1 MGCLLRPDHVLRAA
15 LRCLSGSREA
25 FARCTSVTDWA
36 GYAEAPKPRM
46 GGGVEPL
53 LVAPP
58 SIRGAAEKKAAL
70 DPLRRSALDA
80 ADGLRVRLRAL
91 RGTIS
96 GATSGLSPIFL
107 YLYEKVWLRKVDRN
121 GPFIPA

>member
-25 FARCTSVTDWA
+25 FARCTSVTDGA

-80 ADGLRVRLRAL
+80 ADGLRADSGAL
-91 RGTIS
+91 RGTIWRNERCRES
-96 GATSGLSPIFL
+96 K